1 MGRPHGQAP
10 RGKCMTTEMPV
21 FCGDDGRE
29 YLWSDLL
36 ARRLALGLQ
45 TEESARAMKVSYEDY
60 DEVEEGEKPPEPQM
74 IESITA
80 MERFVAQETDLAV
93 AAAEGTVDKVVQLIA
108 LAGQDAFDRMYPH
121 ARTPWGTSY
130 PFTLQHVAIGRAAGE
145 LSRRGI
151 DVEVYGGQQGD
162 RRVDLAV
169 RRQAVGLLKT
179 MAGELLGIPRKRYYR
194 WEAGIK
200 WAPGRAG
207 DPAGSPVPAGLIAE
221 MQALDDF
228 IVITAAELPVENVD
242 GVSVVYMLDDQADFE
257 QVYPEARTLRDRI
270 PYPLRIHRV
279 AAARRASSLAS
290 AGHDVRIAV
299 ED

>member
-1 MGRPHGQAP
+1 
-10 RGKCMTTEMPV
+10 MTTDVPV
-21 FCGDDGRE
+21 FSDDDGRA
-29 YLWSDLL
+29 YLWSDLV
-36 ARRLALGLQ
+36 ARRVALGLQ
-45 TEESARAMKVSYEDY
+45 TEQSARAMKVSYEDY
-60 DEVEEGEKPPEPQM
+60 DEIEEGEKPPDPQM
-74 IESITA
+74 VESITA
-80 MERFVAQETDLAV
+80 MEQFVAQETDLAV
-93 AAAEGTVDKVVQLIA
+93 AAGTGGKAVWFTAVAD
-108 LAGQDAFDRMYPH
+108 QDAFNQMYPQ
-121 ARTPWGTSY
+121 ARTPWGTPY

-151 DVEVYGGQQGD
+151 DVEVFGGPQGD

-179 MAGELLGIPRKRYYR
+179 MASDLLGIPQKRYYK

-207 DPAGSPVPAGLIAE
+207 DPTGASVPAGLIAE

-228 IVITAAELPVENVD
+228 IVLTAAELPVEIID
-242 GVSVVYMLDDQADFE
+242 GVSVVYMLDDQAEFE
-257 QVYPEARTLRDRI
+257 QVYPQARTLRDRI
-270 PYPLRIHRV
+270 PYPIRIHRV